1 MKIENAKGS
10 NQGLKA
16 ICNACETT
24 DISEALDNL
33 KEEEFMK
40 YVRKGAK
47 ATIVSVDAATYGVY
61 LAFNENR
68 EDALCVASLC
78 GLEEGP
84 DWSKPLNYLEQLL
97 IEEFEKR
104 KITF

>member
-10 NQGLKA
+10 NRGLKA
-16 ICNACETT
+16 ICNACGTT
-24 DISEALDNL
+24 DISKKLGEL

-47 ATIVSVDAATYGVY
+47 ATISSVDAAAYGVY
-61 LAFNENR
+61 LALNENR
-68 EDALCVASLC
+68 EDSLCVASLC
-78 GLEEGP
+78 GHEEGP

-97 IEEFEKR
+97 NEEIEKR
-104 KITF
+104 KITL